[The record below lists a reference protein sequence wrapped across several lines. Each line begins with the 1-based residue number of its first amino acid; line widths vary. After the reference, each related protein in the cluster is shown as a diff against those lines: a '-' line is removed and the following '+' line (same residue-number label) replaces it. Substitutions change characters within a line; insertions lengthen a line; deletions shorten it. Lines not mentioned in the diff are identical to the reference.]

1 VLFLLACHA
10 PFLET
15 RACEDHFS
23 APGAADCTVP
33 GWDDRDYT
41 VVLPDGYDGSTP
53 VPLVLALH
61 GGGGNRESAARV
73 TCTDGESDA
82 SSCLHVQARARGWAV
97 VFPDGVPKWR
107 GSESRSWNAGGGE
120 DGWRCVGGTACEE
133 GSDDVQYFRDLLT
146 DLESRV
152 NVDVTR
158 IVATGLSNGGAMSHR
173 LACDLADQIAA
184 VAPFGGGLQL
194 TTTGTCAPSRSI
206 PILYTHGVDDPCWP
220 YAGGATDCP
229 IGKDLGNFVS
239 AERTL
244 DDWKT
249 VRGCKVDPT
258 EEALPDT
265 KDDGTSTTRLTW
277 EGCGLTHLRVEGGGH
292 TWPSGYQYLGERTI
306 GVVPQDWGNEVLW
319 EFFEEAPGE

>member
-1 VLFLLACHA
+1 MLF
-10 PFLET
+10 
-15 RACEDHFS
+15 
-23 APGAADCTVP
+23 
-33 GWDDRDYT
+33 
-41 VVLPDGYDGSTP
+41 
-53 VPLVLALH
+53 
-61 GGGGNRESAARV
+61 
-73 TCTDGESDA
+73 
-82 SSCLHVQARARGWAV
+82 
-97 VFPDGVPKWR
+97 
-107 GSESRSWNAGGGE
+107 RS
-120 DGWRCVGGTACEE
+120 
-133 GSDDVQYFRDLLT
+133 
-146 DLESRV
+146 
-152 NVDVTR
+152 
-158 IVATGLSNGGAMSHR
+158 
-173 LACDLADQIAA
+173 
-184 VAPFGGGLQL
+184 
-194 TTTGTCAPSRSI
+194 
-206 PILYTHGVDDPCWP
+206 ILYTHGVDDPCWP